1 MTEETSAAKIIRKS
15 RELIKSQKYS
25 TACELLQQLLEDDP
39 NDEDALEL
47 LGMANFFQKSLST
60 AREYFER
67 LTQVN
72 PSNTQAWVN
81 LGAILNRS
89 GEFKK
94 ATEVLRRAIQR
105 NRKCVEAYYNMG
117 IAQRGQQMNSMAIS
131 AYKEALKL
139 APDMIDAHINLGNIY
154 IEMNNVGL
162 AIQCFN
168 AAIRH
173 KPDSEKAKKCL
184 QKAQSRQKETR
195 KQASPFGRLV
205 DVKQLETQNSITE
218 LRRLDQDSSKA
229 ERENTQKQTK
239 LLRANTKE
247 LIEQLGTILP
257 EQLHRIKIAI
267 LHIDEHIDASELLE
281 QFSTSIDTVKQLK
294 EDQNSA
300 GQSLRPIN
308 A

>member
-1 MTEETSAAKIIRKS
+1 MTDETSAAKIIRES
-15 RELIKSQKYS
+15 RELIKSQSYS
-25 TACELLQQLLEDDP
+25 AACDLLQKLLEDDP
-39 NDEDALEL
+39 GEEDALEL
-47 LGMANFFQKSLST
+47 LGMANFFQKNLEA
-60 AREYFER
+60 ARECFER

-89 GEFKK
+89 GEYKK

-154 IEMNNVGL
+154 IEMNNLGL

-173 KPDSEKAKKCL
+173 QPNSEKAKRCL

-205 DVKQLETQNSITE
+205 DISQLDGQNSVTAP
-218 LRRLDQDSSKA
+218 RRLDQNSSKA
-229 ERENTQKQTK
+229 ERENTQKQTR

-247 LIEQLGTILP
+247 MIDQLGTILP
-257 EQLHRIKIAI
+257 QQLHRLKIAI

-281 QFSTSIDTVKQLK
+281 QFTTSIDNVKRLN
-294 EDQNSA
+294 EIQNTASENLQA
-300 GQSLRPIN
+300 SG